1 MTTIIWENIKEEQEE
16 NYNYLLKLLSKDDV
30 DLDNLNKYLSDLFK
44 KENSFKDY
52 LFNKLWKEEEYQK
65 IIDKI
70 TVILWL
76 YQSRFDKN
84 ISKEVWNIKEKI
96 NDLLNLL
103 EK

>member
-16 NYNYLLKLLSKDDV
+16 NYNYLLKLLSEDDV

-52 LFNKLWKEEEYQK
+52 LFNKLWKEEYQK

-84 ISKEVWNIKEKI
+84 ISKEVWDIKEKVT
-96 NDLLNLL
+96 DLLKLL
-103 EK
+103 KR